1 MSLTRQCPLVPL
13 RLQAR
18 IALTVA
24 AAAASLAAAFAAPLS
39 AENWPQWR
47 GQERDGQSPETG
59 LALAWGEDGPPIA
72 WQRPAGGG
80 FSSVTSVD
88 GRLYTAWASGDQEVV
103 VALDAAGGQE
113 LWRTSIGPLYEN
125 QRGGGPR
132 STPTVNGDRL
142 FVQGAA
148 GRLAAVALADG
159 ELLWSRDLV
168 AELGAAVP
176 IWGFSAS
183 PLVVG
188 ERVIVPVG
196 GEGHAVAAFHPSD
209 GRLLWSAHDD
219 AASYSSAVLAQLAG
233 REQIV
238 VLTGQSVS
246 GFSLDGEVLWT
257 HPWPVVNNINIAT
270 PLPIDEHRVFVSTSY
285 DVGAVMLEITDGDD
299 GLQATEVWRDRVMK
313 NHFQDSV
320 RRGDHLYG
328 FDNAFLKCI
337 EIATGE
343 QRWAHRGFG
352 KGQLVLVGDRMIV
365 LGERGALAVVQATP
379 EGYRELAAARLPTQR
394 YWTPPTLADGRL
406 YVRTESDLFAFAL
419 EPASAEPMARGSA
432 APAETIGPFTADEL
446 ARRNLAAR
454 GTEEAWA
461 RAAAIRAFG
470 RMNLNGRESEL
481 TVWRAAND
489 RIRWEIR
496 FLDREELFVHD
507 GERAWFK
514 SIRADEGG
522 PVAGERLTELLDLA
536 DSYLPPRDPW
546 AELGQVE
553 YVGTDA
559 AAGGQH
565 ILQVVVRGEPQ
576 QWRLSPDG
584 FHLVEARRSD
594 NEDPMD
600 TLLLDWRPIEG
611 VVIPHYVEIS
621 FGTGMYSVQWD
632 EVEVLRDVPATL
644 FKVPAGNPT
653 PN

>member
-1 MSLTRQCPLVPL
+1 MSLTRQRALVPL
-13 RLQAR
+13 RLEPR

-24 AAAASLAAAFAAPLS
+24 AVAVSLAAPLAVPLP

-47 GQERDGQSPETG
+47 GQGRNGQSPETG
-59 LALAWGEDGPPIA
+59 LALAWSEDGPPLA
-72 WQRPAGGG
+72 WQRPAGQG
-80 FSSVTSVD
+80 FSSVASVD
-88 GRLYTAWASGDQEVV
+88 GRLYTAWASGDQELV
-103 VALDAAGGQE
+103 VALDADGGQE
-113 LWRTSIGPLYEN
+113 LWSTSIGPLYEN

-132 STPTVNGDRL
+132 STPTVDGDRL

-148 GRLAAVALADG
+148 GRLAAVALANG

-168 AELGAAVP
+168 AELGAEVP

-188 ERVIVPVG
+188 ELVIVPVG
-196 GEGHAVAAFHPSD
+196 GEGQAVAAFHRSD

-219 AASYSSAVLAQLAG
+219 AASYSSAVLAELAG

-246 GFSLDGEVLWT
+246 GFSLDGEVHWT
-257 HPWPVVNNINIAT
+257 HPWPVINNINVAT
-270 PLPIDEHRVFVSTSY
+270 PLAIDGRHVFVSTSY
-285 DVGAVMLEITDGDD
+285 DVGAVLLEIKEGN
-299 GLQATEVWRDRVMK
+299 GRLQAIEVWRDRVMK
-313 NHFQDSV
+313 SHFQGSV

-343 QRWAHRGFG
+343 QLWAHRGFG

-419 EPASAEPMARGSA
+419 DR
-432 APAETIGPFTADEL
+432 APAESTERGGVASTEATGPLTIGEL
-446 ARRNLAAR
+446 IKRNLAAR

-461 RAAAIRAFG
+461 RAAAIRASG

-481 TVWRAAND
+481 TVWRAADD
-489 RIRWEIR
+489 RIRWEVR
-496 FLDREELFVHD
+496 FLDREELFVHG
-507 GERAWFK
+507 GESAWFK

-522 PVAGERLTELLDLA
+522 LVADARLAELLDLA

-546 AELGQVE
+546 SALGE
-553 YVGTDA
+553 IHY
-559 AAGGQH
+559 AGPDRSAGEQH
-565 ILQVVVRGEPQ
+565 TIEVVVRGKRQ

-584 FHLVEARRSD
+584 FQLVEARRGD
-594 NEDPMD
+594 DEDPI
-600 TLLLDWRPIEG
+600 TAFLLDWRSVEG
-611 VVIPHYVEIS
+611 VVLPHYVEVS
-621 FGTGMYSVQWD
+621 FGTAMYSVQWD
-632 EVEVLRDVPATL
+632 EVEVLRDVREGL
-644 FKVPAGNPT
+644 FKVPES
-653 PN
+653 